1 MIKTFEQFVNEMYS
15 QQRDNGYDREM
26 VDYLSTLGVSDEDC
40 REIYII
46 AKKSRIL
53 YTPEDIENI
62 LKRLPGCDSVE
73 GIVDFIKTVLYSKKK
88 IVSVRDGGELE
99 PGLYKEGSVKNI
111 DKLYDWIEEHGGDVN
126 KCPVVR
132 GITGKLLTGNVLYV
146 VQFDAYGEDFEDFA
160 EITSEYGTR
169 NGVLDDDLPDY
180 DFFEDA
186 IEGVDFYEVDLDK
199 ECGWTEK

>member
-1 MIKTFEQFVNEMYS
+1 MIKKFEEFVNEMYS
-15 QQRDNGYDREM
+15 QRRDYDREM
-26 VDYLSTLGVSDEDC
+26 VDYLSSIGVGDDDC
-40 REIYII
+40 KEIYAL

-53 YTPEDIENI
+53 YTSEDIENI
-62 LKRLPGCDSVE
+62 LKRMPGCDSTE

-88 IVSVRDGGELE
+88 IVSNRDGRELK
-99 PGLYKEGSVKNI
+99 PGMYREGAVRNI

-146 VQFDAYGEDFEDFA
+146 VQFDSYGEDFEDFEEA
-160 EITSEYGTR
+160 VSEYGTE
-169 NGVLDDDLPDY
+169 NGVLDDDLPNY

-186 IEGVDFYEVDLDK
+186 IEDVDFYEVDLDK
-199 ECGWTEK
+199 EFGWTEK

>member
-1 MIKTFEQFVNEMYS
+1 MIKKFEEFVNEMYS
-15 QQRDNGYDREM
+15 QRRDYDREM
-26 VDYLSTLGVSDEDC
+26 VDYLSSIGVDDDDC
-40 REIYII
+40 KEIYAL

-62 LKRLPGCDSVE
+62 LKRMPGCDSTE

-88 IVSVRDGGELE
+88 IVSVRDGRELE
-99 PGLYKEGSVKNI
+99 PGLYKEGAVKNI
-111 DKLYDWIEEHGGDVN
+111 DKLYDWIEEHDGDVK

-146 VQFDAYGEDFEDFA
+146 EQFDAYGEDFEDFDEAVA
-160 EITSEYGTR
+160 EYALD
-169 NGVLDDDLPDY
+169 NGVIGDDLPNY
-180 DFFEDA
+180 NFFEDL

-199 ECGWTEK
+199 EFNWTEK

>member
-1 MIKTFEQFVNEMYS
+1 MIKKFEEFVNEMYS
-15 QQRDNGYDREM
+15 QRRDYDREM

-40 REIYII
+40 REIYNIV
-46 AKKSRIL
+46 KKSRIL

-88 IVSVRDGGELE
+88 IVSNRDGRELK
-99 PGLYKEGSVKNI
+99 PGMYREGAVRNI
-111 DKLYDWIEEHGGDVN
+111 DRLYDWIEEHGGDVN

-146 VQFDAYGEDFEDFA
+146 VQFDSYGEDFEDFEEA
-160 EITSEYGTR
+160 VSEYGTE
-169 NGVLDDDLPDY
+169 NGVLDDDLPNY

-186 IEGVDFYEVDLDK
+186 IEDVDFYEVDLDK
-199 ECGWTEK
+199 EFGWTEK

>member
-1 MIKTFEQFVNEMYS
+1 MIKKFEEFVNEMYS
-15 QQRDNGYDREM
+15 QRRDYDREM

-40 REIYII
+40 REIYNI

-62 LKRLPGCDSVE
+62 FERLPGCDSVE

-88 IVSVRDGGELE
+88 IVRVRDGRELE
-99 PGLYKEGSVKNI
+99 PGLYKEGTVKNI
-111 DKLYDWIEEHGGDVN
+111 DKLYDWIEDHGGDVN

-169 NGVLDDDLPDY
+169 NGVLDDDLPNY

-199 ECGWTEK
+199 EFRWTEK